1 MEAQSEQAISTV
13 NVIQKTL
20 LFKKHLGAA
29 VNGLATALLATATD
43 ELGQRVGYPKSP
55 FSWLWSIVQ
64 DVGDHGDDLF
74 VRVKRWSCLPVKIVV
89 CILVVDYALYERHG
103 ILLVLFLLL
112 VFWAVLAEL
121 VFVAASGLLLLTV
134 DRPQQVLVNILS

>member
-1 MEAQSEQAISTV
+1 M
-13 NVIQKTL
+13 
-20 LFKKHLGAA
+20 
-29 VNGLATALLATATD
+29 
-43 ELGQRVGYPKSP
+43 
-55 FSWLWSIVQ
+55 
-64 DVGDHGDDLF
+64 GDHGDDLF

-134 DRPQQVLVNILS
+134 DRPQHVLVNILSRGSRHDVGVQGECCAAEQEYESIL